1 MFIREDNLFPAALI
15 FEQANGNRLDQNDRL
30 LIEKSGLS
38 HCFAERI
45 EAALIDALNDGPP
58 LSYRSTAYWA
68 LSKRFNRKLIPAFKS
83 WMNRELQEQDGGA
96 LYQLLIALDNLGEPV
111 FADDRMGSYSAT
123 DTGLNIRDAKDY
135 LDNHP

>member
-1 MFIREDNLFPAALI
+1 VLIREDNLFSVALI

-38 HCFAERI
+38 HCCAESL
-45 EAALIDALNDGPP
+45 EAALIEALNARPP
-58 LSYRSTAYWA
+58 LSYRSSAYWA
-68 LSKRFNRKLIPAFKS
+68 LSKRFNGSLIPAFKT
-83 WMNRELQEQDGGA
+83 WMIRELQEQDGGA

-111 FADDRMGSYSAT
+111 FGDDRKGSYSAM